1 MFIVHKQEPK
11 LITST
16 HIQAQMIDVASAEA
30 LIHNLAENPE
40 YVVQEI
46 WVSDVTK
53 AMADDT
59 QRMGVNF
66 FLEGFWSGVFRFQR
80 TTTYP
85 FPSSHDY
92 LIRF

>member
-80 TTTYP
+80 TTTHI
-85 FPSSHDY
+85 PSHQVM
-92 LIRF
+92 IT